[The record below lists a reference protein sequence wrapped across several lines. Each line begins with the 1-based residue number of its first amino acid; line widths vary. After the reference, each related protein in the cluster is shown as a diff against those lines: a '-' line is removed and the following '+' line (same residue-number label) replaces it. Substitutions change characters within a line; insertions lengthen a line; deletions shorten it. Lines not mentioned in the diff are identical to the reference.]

1 MLTIYPKTNGVFC
14 DFKSLV
20 DAETFKFQS
29 KFFVKISY
37 PTVDK
42 MYNAFCYDTNE
53 LCIFDENDLVEIV
66 PLELIETERVKLN
79 KEE

>member
-1 MLTIYPKTNGVFC
+1 MLTIHPKINGTICKFG
-14 DFKSLV
+14 LLL
-20 DAETFKFQS
+20 DAETFKWQS
-29 KFFVKISY
+29 KFFIKISY

-53 LCIFDENDLVEIV
+53 LCIFDESDLVEIV
-66 PLELIETERVKLN
+66 QLRLVEIEQPKLN

>member
-1 MLTIYPKTNGVFC
+1 MLTIHPRTNGIICKFEIL
-14 DFKSLV
+14 F

-53 LCIFDENDLVEIV
+53 LCIFDDSDLVEIV
-66 PLELIETERVKLN
+66 QLRLVETEQPKLN
-79 KEE
+79 EEE

>member
-1 MLTIYPKTNGVFC
+1 MLTIYPKMNGTICKFGL
-14 DFKSLV
+14 LV

-29 KFFVKISY
+29 KFFVKILY

-53 LCIFDENDLVEIV
+53 LCFFDGNDLVEKV
-66 PLELIETERVKLN
+66 PLKLIETERPKLN
-79 KEE
+79 EEE

>member
-1 MLTIYPKTNGVFC
+1 MLTIHPKINGTICKFGIL
-14 DFKSLV
+14 F
-20 DAETFKFQS
+20 DAETFKFQG

-53 LCIFDENDLVEIV
+53 LCIFDESDLVEIV
-66 PLELIETERVKLN
+66 QLRLVETEQSKLV
-79 KEE
+79 EEE